1 MGTRSLVEILFQLGE
16 NNSLKAGSLVADV
29 SLAEQVDTLDK
40 ALSTSGILAASE
52 VNTTI
57 DKGDISTIRLL
68 YIEADNDVN
77 VFLGGIAATTAVL
90 TAVGGVYP
98 TLYAGGETLDLDIDG
113 VPFTTTFDVADQALA
128 DVINRIN
135 AAAAFAG
142 LDGLVASISGGQLR
156 LTSKTSGLASVVS
169 VTGGT
174 GLVALGLTAP
184 TTVTGVDPTPGT
196 SPILLRRTA
205 DPASSQITTLKAYAL
220 LALSTTSVKLSNPN
234 ATAEV
239 RYRVAMAGDLV
250 PAAAAC

>member
-1 MGTRSLVEILFQLGE
+1 MGTRSLVELAFQLGE
-16 NNSLKAGSLVADV
+16 NNSLKAGNLVADV
-29 SLAEQVDTLDK
+29 NLSEQVDTLDK
-40 ALSTSGILAASE
+40 ALSVSGTLAASE
-52 VNTTI
+52 VNTLI
-57 DKGDISTIRLL
+57 GKGDIGTIRLL
-68 YIEADNDVN
+68 YIEADGDVN
-77 VFLGGIAATTAVL
+77 VFLGGVAATVAML
-90 TAVGGVYP
+90 TGVGGVYP
-98 TLYAGGETLDLDIDG
+98 TLYAGGETLILDVDG
-113 VPFTTTFDVADQALA
+113 VPFTTTFDVLDQALA

-142 LDGLVASISGGQLR
+142 LNGLVASNSGGQLR

-205 DPASSQITTLKAYAL
+205 DPASSQITVLKAYAL
-220 LALSTTSVKLSNPN
+220 LAVSTPSVTLSNPS

-239 RYRVAMAGDLV
+239 RYRIAMAGDLV
-250 PAAAAC
+250 PASAC